1 MVMFM
6 PQKRRK
12 SKQFSWFRLCLLI
25 MAGYFCYAVIDQQ
38 TELYQIRRETEV
50 VNAQMAQAREVNSRL
65 LAEKENLSTAAY
77 IEKVAREQLGLVKP
91 GEVPYIPAR
100 EPAIP

>member
-6 PQKRRK
+6 AQRRK
-12 SKQFSWFRLCLLI
+12 KTKQFSWFRLCILI
-25 MAGYFCYAVIDQQ
+25 MAGYFCYMIIVQQ
-38 TELYQIRRETEV
+38 TELYKIRRETET
-50 VNAQMAQAREVNSRL
+50 VNTRMAEAAGVNQSL
-65 LAEKENLSTAAY
+65 NAEKEKLSTAEY

-100 EPAIP
+100 